1 MLTDTIPLSLNDS
14 GRRPVAHVALSELRK
29 LGNTWAGCV
38 RDAASQ
44 HMYLDQF
51 ALDYIL
57 PSLTTT
63 SIVQPQ
69 EQHLR

>member
-14 GRRPVAHVALSELRK
+14 GRRPVAHVALSETTE

-38 RDAASQ
+38 SDAASQ
-44 HMYLDQF
+44 HIYLDQF
-51 ALDYIL
+51 ALDYML
-57 PSLTTT
+57 PSLTT